1 MRDSLRSLKP
11 YRPPEAEG
19 LALHR
24 NTNRWG
30 MNPAAQE
37 MARLFAEIDL
47 SGYPD
52 SEATALRRALAARY
66 GLQPEN
72 FLVANGSNEVFDL
85 VFKTFLNPGDAVVFP
100 SPSYG
105 MYRHYALVNAARPVE
120 VPLDA
125 DFDLNADAILSVDA
139 ELIVLCTPNN
149 PTGNTLSVGSVEA
162 VLRSGRPVVIDEAY
176 GEFAGDDWIERVGE
190 FPNLLVTRT
199 FSKAYGLAG
208 LRVGYLAA
216 RPGLIEQIERARL
229 PYNLNA
235 LSQAL
240 ATAALNEQAF
250 MRDYVEL
257 IRRERLRWAQALS
270 RRRFRVWP
278 SQANFLLAAVP
289 QGLDRDILV
298 RQLADR
304 RILVRSAGPHPRLQR
319 CVRITVGTPAD
330 LEALLAALDEVL
342 PCR

>member
-1 MRDSLRSLKP
+1 MRESLRSLKP
-11 YRPPEAEG
+11 YRPPEANG

-52 SEATALRRALAARY
+52 SEATALRQALAARY
-66 GLQPEN
+66 GLQQEN

-85 VFKTFLNPGDAVVFP
+85 IFKTFLNPGAPVAFP

-105 MYRHYALVNAARPVE
+105 MYPHYALINAACPIE

-125 DFDLNADAILSVDA
+125 NFNLEAEAILGTDA

-149 PTGNTLSVGSVEA
+149 PTGNTLSTSSIEA
-162 VLRSGRPVVIDEAY
+162 VLRSGHPVVIDEAY
-176 GEFAGDDWIERVGE
+176 GEFAGSDWIEMVGE

-216 RPGLIEQIERARL
+216 CPAMIEQIERARL

-250 MRDYVEL
+250 MRDYVTL
-257 IRRERLRWAQALS
+257 IRQERPRWTQALS
-270 RRRFRVWP
+270 QRGFRVWP

-289 QGLDRDILV
+289 QGFDRDTLV
-298 RQLADR
+298 RRLADQR
-304 RILVRSAGPHPRLQR
+304 VLVRSAGPHPRLQR
-319 CVRITVGTPAD
+319 CVRITVGTPDD
-330 LEALLAALDEVL
+330 LEALLTALDEVL
-342 PCR
+342 P

>member
-30 MNPAAQE
+30 TNPAAQE

-52 SEATALRRALAARY
+52 SEATALRQALAARY

-85 VFKTFLNPGDAVVFP
+85 IFKAFLNPGDPVAFP
-100 SPSYG
+100 DPSYS
-105 MYRHYALVNAARPVE
+105 MYRHYALINAARPIE

-125 DFDLNADAILSVDA
+125 AFDLDAAAILGTDA

-149 PTGNTLSVGSVEA
+149 PTGNTLSTGAIEA
-162 VLRSGRPVVIDEAY
+162 VLLSGRPVVIDEAY
-176 GEFAGDDWIERVGE
+176 GEFAEADWIGRVGE

-199 FSKAYGLAG
+199 FSKVYGLAG

-216 RPGLIEQIERARL
+216 SPELIEQIECARL

-235 LSQAL
+235 MSQAL

-250 MRDYVEL
+250 VRDYAAL
-257 IRRERLRWAQALS
+257 IRRERPRWAQALS
-270 RRRFRVWP
+270 QRGFRVWP

-289 QGLDRDILV
+289 QGIDRDVLV
-298 RQLADR
+298 RELADR
-304 RILVRSAGPHPRLQR
+304 RVLVRSAGPHPRLQR
-319 CVRITVGTPAD
+319 CVRITVGTSDD
-330 LEALLAALDEVL
+330 LEALLTALDEVL
-342 PCR
+342 P

>member
-1 MRDSLRSLKP
+1 MRESLRSLKP
-11 YRPPEAEG
+11 YRPPEAKG

-24 NTNRWG
+24 NTNRLG
-30 MNPAAQE
+30 TNPAAGQ
-37 MARLFAEIDL
+37 MARLFAGIDL
-47 SGYPD
+47 SDYPN
-52 SEATALRRALAARY
+52 SRAQTLRRALAVRY

-85 VFKTFLNPGDAVVFP
+85 IFKTFLNPGDPVVFP
-100 SPSYG
+100 NPSYA
-105 MYRHYALVNAARPVE
+105 MYRHYALINAARPIE

-125 DFDLNADAILSVDA
+125 AFDLKADAILGVDA

-149 PTGNTLSVGSVEA
+149 PTGNTLSPNSIEA
-162 VLRSGRPVVIDEAY
+162 VLRSGHPVVIDEAY
-176 GEFAGDDWIERVGE
+176 GEFAGANWIERACE

-216 RPGLIEQIERARL
+216 CPELIEQIERARL

-240 ATAALNEQAF
+240 ATAALNEQPF
-250 MRDYVEL
+250 VRDYLAL
-257 IRRERLRWAQALS
+257 IRRERPRWAQALS
-270 RRRFRVWP
+270 RRGFRVWP

-289 QGLDRDILV
+289 QGFDRDTLV
-298 RQLADR
+298 RELADR
-304 RILVRSAGPHPRLQR
+304 RVLVRSAGSHPRLQR
-319 CVRITVGTPAD
+319 CVRITVGTPDD
-330 LEALLAALDEVL
+330 LEVLLTALDEVL